1 MAMGIQQQNHHHQGS
16 PPMFP
21 GDFVD
26 YGGQYETND
35 RQPRNTANGTGN
47 GRYRRPRS
55 PSLDDDSRFT
65 TGAPS
70 EQTNSE
76 LHDAVLAQA
85 AHQQQRVVP
94 TTQPAGARTQARAAG
109 PRSGPPSMANAS
121 QNRRSYPQPP
131 PVNSQLP
138 PYAGNPEDEWSPAS
152 RAAAAAAGAGAAGAG
167 GYSRR
172 RTERH
177 ARRQSST
184 SGAPTASDPALQ
196 MSGGASSSPRINN
209 GEREHHQ
216 PQRAPSNPAGL
227 RPPSPPT
234 AGMNLGLAGDEI
246 SRLQSPSISKSVL
259 EPLQRKMLEYHNLM
273 EEAQGQMTQL
283 DAELRALQERRRQA
297 EQRFVDAKGKHDEY
311 ERQHLDV
318 EKALRGDYAMPI
330 PQPQQQQQQQQIHPQ
345 ASQQQHQ
352 MYNDSPPRTLG
363 RPASSIMSYD
373 ERPMSG
379 RSSMQGKKG
388 KFRISLFGR

>member
-1 MAMGIQQQNHHHQGS
+1 
-16 PPMFP
+16 
-21 GDFVD
+21 
-26 YGGQYETND
+26 
-35 RQPRNTANGTGN
+35 
-47 GRYRRPRS
+47 
-55 PSLDDDSRFT
+55 
-65 TGAPS
+65 
-70 EQTNSE
+70 
-76 LHDAVLAQA
+76 
-85 AHQQQRVVP
+85 
-94 TTQPAGARTQARAAG
+94 
-109 PRSGPPSMANAS
+109 
-121 QNRRSYPQPP
+121 
-131 PVNSQLP
+131 
-138 PYAGNPEDEWSPAS
+138 
-152 RAAAAAAGAGAAGAG
+152 
-167 GYSRR
+167 
-172 RTERH
+172 
-177 ARRQSST
+177 
-184 SGAPTASDPALQ
+184 
-196 MSGGASSSPRINN
+196 
-209 GEREHHQ
+209 
-216 PQRAPSNPAGL
+216 
-227 RPPSPPT
+227 
-234 AGMNLGLAGDEI
+234 MNLGLAGDEI

-330 PQPQQQQQQQQIHPQ
+330 PQPQQQQQQQIHPQ
-345 ASQQQHQ
+345 TSQQQHQ